1 MIKTVVCISSS
12 LSSGSNNRNNQ
23 LVLGLRMVQEVTW
36 GRTTFSRLCFADED
50 IARSR
55 PTSSLETEL
64 RHRPSLCM
72 LRASSR
78 GGGKINFPPGRSTDI
93 CCLGNIARPTGL
105 VAVGRGSVEIGQ
117 RWFLFRH
124 THTKDS
130 SILHNIFNLSFW
142 DLKDWTWHL
151 DCEKKEGRR

>member
-1 MIKTVVCISSS
+1 MRKTVVCISSS
-12 LSSGSNNRNNQ
+12 LSSGRSNRNNQ
-23 LVLGLRMVQEVTW
+23 LVLGLRTVQEVR
-36 GRTTFSRLCFADED
+36 GRTTFSHLCFADED

-55 PTSSLETEL
+55 SPSSLATEL

-78 GGGKINFPPGRSTDI
+78 GGGKINIPPGRSTDI

-117 RWFLFRH
+117 RPFRFRH
-124 THTKDS
+124 MRTKDS
-130 SILHNIFNLSFW
+130 SILHNIFYSSF
-142 DLKDWTWHL
+142 
-151 DCEKKEGRR
+151 